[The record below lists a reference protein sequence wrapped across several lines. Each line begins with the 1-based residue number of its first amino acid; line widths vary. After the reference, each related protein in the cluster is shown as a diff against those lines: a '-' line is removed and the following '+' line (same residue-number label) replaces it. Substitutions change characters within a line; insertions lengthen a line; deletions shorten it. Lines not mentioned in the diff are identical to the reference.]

1 MVSTL
6 VHLFLLGLPALGATI
21 AMVSAFV
28 SYRSAKSEATARTQ
42 PNQTPNPMLVFAMFP
57 TALVL
62 FGLALEFIYSGD
74 LGGRLP
80 SSILESGSMAYGI
93 PSLLAG
99 IGVGIVCLRG
109 VGRVVRDQSLLGRV
123 LVYAIH
129 PLTVAVFGLV
139 MSFMILSR
147 ASDWTGGAQLFI
159 EPAWRASLYV
169 SIGGISAPLSA
180 VLSTS
185 YEQAWRPEGF
195 GRAIVRSTAGETVCI
210 IFLLLAFLAISP

>member
-6 VHLFLLGLPALGATI
+6 VHLFLLGLPALGAAI
-21 AMVSAFV
+21 AVAAAFV
-28 SYRSAKSEATARTQ
+28 SFRGAKSDAPTQTQ
-42 PNQTPNPMLVFAMFP
+42 PNHTPNPMLVFATLP
-57 TALVL
+57 IALVL
-62 FGLALEFIYSGD
+62 LGLALEFIYIGSSGE
-74 LGGRLP
+74 GLP

-109 VGRVVRDQSLLGRV
+109 VGRVVRDQRLLGRV
-123 LVYAIH
+123 LSYAVH
-129 PLTVAVFGLV
+129 PLTAALFGLV

-147 ASDWTGGAQLFI
+147 ASNWVGGAQLFI
-159 EPAWRASLYV
+159 EPAWRASLYM

-195 GRAIVRSTAGETVCI
+195 GRAIVLSTAGETVCI